1 MTDDFAFTYEKVSV
15 AEAKEVLKGPAA
27 EKKDFTVQRKPQD
40 PSLIRLK
47 EATMKWVLAFPAEM
61 RPLALAKKYPRIA
74 NILAEAWPTPTK
86 FEAKLN
92 EYLLDDRPSRQGFPV
107 DVAMDFVKLKQHF
120 TTVDTRVKDGVWNLN
135 IVNHK

>member
-1 MTDDFAFTYEKVSV
+1 MTDDFGFTYEKVSF
-15 AEAKEVLKGPAA
+15 AEAKEVLKGPAV
-27 EKKDFTVQRKPQD
+27 EKKDYAGQRKPQD
-40 PSLIRLK
+40 PSQIRLK
-47 EATMKWVLAFPAEM
+47 EATMKWVLAFPADK

-74 NILAEAWPTPTK
+74 NILAEAWPTPTQ

-120 TTVDTRVKDGVWNLN
+120 TTVDTRVKDGIWNLS
-135 IVNHK
+135 IINHK